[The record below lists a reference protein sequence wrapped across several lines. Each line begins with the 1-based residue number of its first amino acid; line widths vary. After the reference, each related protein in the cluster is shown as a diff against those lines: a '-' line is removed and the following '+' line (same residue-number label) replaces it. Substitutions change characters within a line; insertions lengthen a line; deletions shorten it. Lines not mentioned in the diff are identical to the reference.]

1 MLEIRTVVRA
11 GGQKHDRRIGHAR
24 RRDTLQVVQQ
34 HIRIVLDR
42 LDRVARKQLGKQ
54 PHHHLAVLEH
64 VRHARRHAKIIFEDA
79 EATVVVAYYVD
90 AADVGV
96 HAARN
101 FDALHLRTVLGVTE
115 NLLGRDHARLQN
127 ALVVVDVGDKC
138 IQRTDALFQTGL
150 EPRPFIGGENTGHNV
165 ERNQPLGAGVFAVDG
180 ERNADT
186 MK

>member
-1 MLEIRTVVRA
+1 M
-11 GGQKHDRRIGHAR
+11 
-24 RRDTLQVVQQ
+24 
-34 HIRIVLDR
+34 
-42 LDRVARKQLGKQ
+42 
-54 PHHHLAVLEH
+54 
-64 VRHARRHAKIIFEDA
+64 
-79 EATVVVAYYVD
+79 
-90 AADVGV
+90 GV

-138 IQRTDALFQTGL
+138 IQRSDALFQTGL

-165 ERNQPLGAGVFAVDG
+165 ERNEPLGAGILAVDG

-186 MK
+186 MKQCIGLSAFLRKQLSRLLFEPAPIMLAVHARRACCIQHLVIRAGHARFPLRVENSDSV